1 VLSVLRKQ
9 SGGLLLAGVVAVGGA
24 AAVGLV
30 SYRRASA
37 ELAQAHEVARKNA
50 RAVLETAQAAQSQ
63 GRFHDAREGYL
74 RALALDPNLADARYG
89 LAILTH
95 AAGANDEASHD
106 LAELEKIAPGDPRI
120 AQLKELLKTP

>member
-1 VLSVLRKQ
+1 MFAALKKQ

-30 SYRRASA
+30 SYQRASRS
-37 ELAQAHEVARKNA
+37 LAQAHEVARKDA
-50 RAVLETAQAAQSQ
+50 RAVLETAQAAQRQ

-74 RALALDPNLADARYG
+74 RALALDPTLADARYS

-95 AAGANDEASHD
+95 AAGANEEASHD

-120 AQLKELLKTP
+120 AQLKELLKAP